1 MFLLQ
6 IKRFDCVLVSV
17 HLKAT
22 GLDNEDLSRLQEEID
37 KIPNLVDAIQE
48 QLPGEEDVIILG
60 DFNLSPDTQGTR

>member
-1 MFLLQ
+1 MFHLQ

-60 DFNLSPDTQGTR
+60 DFNLSPDTQGRR